1 MTPQSLQHNILCAKN
16 RNALADGTGTRI
28 LKCSPSPSSPTGIQH
43 AGIPLHSPLRD
54 LILKIPAHHHAYAFA
69 NGLVY
74 HSVIISQ
81 LKSQDHDLFVIDSR
95 VVTAVFS

>member
-69 NGLVY
+69 NV
-74 HSVIISQ
+74 SISA
-81 LKSQDHDLFVIDSR
+81 HNNR
-95 VVTAVFS
+95 GEAVRTV